1 MARRYVFDTG
11 VLTLFAEGD
20 PRVRPFIDE
29 VRRGA
34 AEGLVVDLSITEF
47 QYKVCQSL
55 GVKAAEHE
63 GKRIR
68 TSALRLVRNSP
79 YLDLA
84 WRFKCRYRQRFSLVD
99 CANLAVAQVNPSRLL
114 TTDGAFDGLHEPRV
128 SVRIFPVEARAG
140 PVA

>member
-1 MARRYVFDTG
+1 VVDAG
-11 VLTLFAEGD
+11 VLSLYFGGD
-20 PRVRPFIDE
+20 QRIRPFLQEID
-29 VRRGA
+29 RGT
-34 AEGLVVDLSITEF
+34 AEGLILDLCLAEF
-47 QYKVCQSL
+47 QYKVCQSV
-55 GVKAAEHE
+55 GRREAERD
-63 GKRIR
+63 GKRIQESR
-68 TSALRLVRNSP
+68 LRVIRNSP
-79 YLDLA
+79 FLDMA